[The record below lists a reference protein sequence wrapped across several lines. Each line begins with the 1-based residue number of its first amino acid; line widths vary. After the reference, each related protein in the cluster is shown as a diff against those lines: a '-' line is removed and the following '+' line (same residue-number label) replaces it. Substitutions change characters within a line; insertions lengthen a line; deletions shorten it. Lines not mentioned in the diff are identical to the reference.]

1 VTQNNQ
7 AEAVEVAAR
16 LLGPADPEI
25 GCEECFDGL
34 DCYVEIELAGADGD
48 SRFPGM
54 RAHLEGCAACRN
66 DHDSLLALISGHTG
80 CR

>member
-1 VTQNNQ
+1 VTENNWP
-7 AEAVEVAAR
+7 EAAGVAAR

-34 DCYVEIELAGADGD
+34 DVYVEIELAGADAD
-48 SRFPGM
+48 TRFPGM
-54 RAHLEGCAACRN
+54 REHLEGCVACQN

-80 CR
+80 RR